1 MEVTKMEKQLSPD
14 EKQEA
19 LFQRWLSPKDPQGND
34 LPFQSPEAKKS
45 YKERITR
52 IKDAIQMKK
61 TPDRVPVIVAPSF
74 FAAFYSGMTPQ
85 EMMYDYDK
93 LHAAFRKFAL
103 DFAADAHIG
112 ATAPGPGRFFE
123 ILDYKLY
130 SWPGHGVS
138 PEHSYQCNE
147 GEYMKA
153 DEYDALIQDPTGF
166 FSNVYL
172 PRIFGALGG
181 FQMLPFL
188 PGILEIYGVAFNF
201 IPFGLPPVQA
211 TYKALFEAG
220 GEALKW
226 AGVLG
231 ALNAELAGLGFPQLW
246 GGFTKAPFDMI
257 GDTLRGTK
265 GIMLDM
271 YRQPDKLL
279 EAMEAIT
286 PLMIKMGVG
295 AAQMTGQPIIF
306 LPLHKGA
313 DGFLSDEQYEKF
325 YWPTLRKVML
335 GLIEEGCVPNPA
347 AEGGY
352 NSRLNVVKDLPKG
365 KTLWMIDQSDMVKVK
380 ETLGKNACLL
390 GNMPSAML
398 YLGTPQDVRDYAKK
412 LIDTAGKGGGF
423 IMSNGAFFDHAKP
436 ENVKA
441 MVDFTKE
448 YGVYK

>member
-1 MEVTKMEKQLSPD
+1 MEKKWEELSPD
-14 EKQEA
+14 ERQEA
-19 LFQRWLSPKDPQGND
+19 LFQRWLSPKDPEGND
-34 LPFQSPEAKKS
+34 LPFQSPEAEKS

-61 TPDRVPVIVAPSF
+61 KPDRVPVIVIPSF
-74 FAAFYSGMTPQ
+74 FPAFYNGMTPQ

-93 LHAAFRKFAL
+93 LYAAFRKFTL

-123 ILDYKLY
+123 VLGYKLY
-130 SWPGHGVS
+130 AWPAHGVS

-153 DEYDALIQDPTGF
+153 DEYDALIQDPTNF

-172 PRIFGALGG
+172 PRIFGALEPL
-181 FQMLPFL
+181 QMLPFL

-201 IPFGLPPVQA
+201 IPYGLPPVQA
-211 TYKALFEAG
+211 AFQALFEAG

-231 ALNAELAGLGFPQLW
+231 AIDAELVGLGFPQLW

-265 GIMLDM
+265 GIMVDM

-279 EAMEAIT
+279 QALEAIT

-295 AAQMTGQPIIF
+295 AAQMMGKPIIF
-306 LPLHKGA
+306 MPLHKGA
-313 DGFLSDEQYEKF
+313 DGFLSDEQFEKF
-325 YWPTLRKVML
+325 YWPTLQKVML
-335 GLIEEGCVPNPA
+335 GLIEGGCVPNPA

-352 NSRLNVVKDLPKG
+352 NSRLKIVQDIPKG
-365 KTLWMIDQSDMVKVK
+365 KTLWMIDQTDMAKAK
-380 ETLGKNACLL
+380 QTLGKNACLL
-390 GNMPSAML
+390 GNMPSSML
-398 YLGTPQDVRDYAKK
+398 KLGTAQDVKNYCKQ
-412 LIDTAGKGGGF
+412 LLDTVGKGGGF
-423 IMSNGAFFDHAKP
+423 IMANGAFFDHAKP

>member
-1 MEVTKMEKQLSPD
+1 MEKEWAAD

-19 LFQRWLSPKDPQGND
+19 LWQRWLSPKDPEGND
-34 LPFQSPEAKKS
+34 LKFQSPEAEKS

-61 TPDRVPVIVAPSF
+61 KPDRVPVLVIPSF
-74 FAAFYSGMTPQ
+74 FAAYYNGMTPQ

-93 LHAAFRKFAL
+93 LHEAFRKFTL

-112 ATAPGPGRFFE
+112 ATAPGPGTFFE
-123 ILDYKLY
+123 ALDYRLY
-130 SWPGHGVS
+130 AWPGHGVS

-147 GEYMKA
+147 GEYMTA
-153 DEYDALIQDPTGF
+153 DEYDALIQDPSGF

-172 PRIFGALGG
+172 PRVFGALEP

-201 IPFGLPPVQA
+201 IPYGLPPVQA
-211 TYKALFEAG
+211 AYKALFEAG

-231 ALNAELAGLGFPQLW
+231 AFNAEMASLGFPQLW
-246 GGFTKAPFDMI
+246 GGFTKAPFDVI

-265 GIMLDM
+265 GIMLDI

-279 EAMEAIT
+279 AAMDALT

-306 LPLHKGA
+306 IPLHKGA
-313 DGFLSDEQYEKF
+313 DGFLSDEQFKTF

-352 NSRLNVVKDLPKG
+352 NSRLEVVKDLPKS
-365 KTLWMIDQSDMVKVK
+365 KTLWMIDQSEMVKAK
-380 ETLGKNACLL
+380 ETLGENACLL
-390 GNMPSAML
+390 GNVPSAML
-398 YLGTPQDVRDYAKK
+398 YLGTPDEVRDYAKK

-436 ENVKA
+436 ENIKA